1 MVLRHLL
8 ALGDICD
15 RARNANQ
22 AHDATPCEMCAF
34 VQAEYALLVSI
45 IKLKGL
51 NDAGNGPRLVI
62 LGLGI
67 RIVHTGF
74 APSAKSAT
82 AHNVVT

>member
-1 MVLRHLL
+1 MRHLL
-8 ALGDICD
+8 ALGDVGDCTRD
-15 RARNANQ
+15 THQSHNA
-22 AHDATPCEMCAF
+22 ATREMCALR
-34 VQAEYALLVSI
+34 QAEHTLLRRI
-45 IKLKGL
+45 IELKGR
-51 NDAGNGPRLVI
+51 NDAVNGPCLVI

>member
-8 ALGDICD
+8 ALGDIGD

-22 AHDATPCEMCAF
+22 AHDATPREMCAF
-34 VQAEYALLVSI
+34 GQAEYAFLGSI
-45 IKLKGL
+45 IELKGR
-51 NDAGNGPRLVI
+51 NDAVNGPRLVI

-67 RIVHTGF
+67 RIVHTRL
-74 APSAKSAT
+74 APGAKGAT

>member
-1 MVLRHLL
+1 MVLRHLF

-22 AHDATPCEMCAF
+22 AHDAAPCEMCAF
-34 VQAEYALLVSI
+34 GQTEHTLLRRI
-45 IKLKGL
+45 IELKGR
-51 NDAGNGPRLVI
+51 NDAVNGPCLVI

-67 RIVHTGF
+67 HIVHTGL
-74 APSAKSAT
+74 ASGAKGAT

>member
-15 RARNANQ
+15 RARNANK
-22 AHDATPCEMCAF
+22 AHDATPCEMRALR
-34 VQAEYALLVSI
+34 QAEHTLLRRI
-45 IKLKGL
+45 IELKGR
-51 NDAGNGPRLVI
+51 NDAVNGPCLVI

-67 RIVHTGF
+67 RIVHAGF
-74 APSAKSAT
+74 APSAKGAT